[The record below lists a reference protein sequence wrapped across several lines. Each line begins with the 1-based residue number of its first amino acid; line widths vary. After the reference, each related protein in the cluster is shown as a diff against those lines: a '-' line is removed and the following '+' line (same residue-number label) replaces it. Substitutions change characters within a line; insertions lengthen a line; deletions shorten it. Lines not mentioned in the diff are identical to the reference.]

1 MSKDPLPNTRRGTL
15 DGLILGPLFCKMPR
29 HMGGYTP
36 SHTIIIF
43 LFSTRHKLFRPF
55 FFPPPTQ
62 WSHFGNGHNGFF
74 VALPIILEDTYQPRP
89 HNRPK
94 VGALLTT
101 PTSFL
106 PSFLPA
112 IWTLCPIMSEL
123 LFFSCPFLRTK
134 LTIQSLYSKVCNFL
148 PKSQKGH
155 GQNFWQ
161 KWIIII
167 NTLWT

>member
-29 HMGGYTP
+29 HMGGYTS

-43 LFSTRHKLFRPF
+43 LFSTWHKLFRPF

-74 VALPIILEDTYQPRP
+74 VALPIILKDTYQPRP

-94 VGALLTT
+94 VGALLPT

-106 PSFLPA
+106 PSFRQFG
-112 IWTLCPIMSEL
+112 LCAQSCPSF
-123 LFFSCPFLRTK
+123 FFSLAPFYAQSWLYK
-134 LTIQSLYSKVCNFL
+134 AFIQKYVTFYQRVKKDMGKISD
-148 PKSQKGH
+148 KSE
-155 GQNFWQ
+155 
-161 KWIIII
+161 
-167 NTLWT
+167 